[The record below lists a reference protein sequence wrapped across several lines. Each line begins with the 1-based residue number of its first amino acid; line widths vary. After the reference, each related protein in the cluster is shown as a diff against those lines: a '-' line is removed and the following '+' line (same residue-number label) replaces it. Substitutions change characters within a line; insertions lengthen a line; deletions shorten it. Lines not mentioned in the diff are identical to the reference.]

1 MSKFRF
7 SLGYALIAA
16 GLLLSPGGARADDL
30 PNKPIRILVGAS
42 AGGTTDILA
51 RAIGAEMT
59 KIVGQPVVIEN
70 RPGAGGNIAAEMVA
84 HAAPD
89 GTTLLVSYTSHTIN
103 ATLYPHLPFDP
114 VNDFTPIT
122 MIATV
127 PSLLVGNPHVPA
139 NTLSE
144 LIAYAKANPNKLT
157 IAIGGLGSSLHMAGE
172 LFKVRAGVSILNVPY
187 KGTAPAMAD
196 VVGGHVDLM
205 FISVVTG
212 TSQVQAGT
220 LKAFGTTSLQRLPS
234 LPQVAP
240 IADVVKGFESNAWF
254 GLFGPAKL
262 PPSVT
267 TALYDAAVKA
277 LKEPQFQDR
286 LKKEGASAVGNTPAE
301 FAAFVKADVQRWAPI
316 VKQSGAVPE

>member
-1 MSKFRF
+1 MHRF
-7 SLGYALIAA
+7 TSSFASAA
-16 GLLLSPGGARADDL
+16 VCLGLLLPLGVGAAEF
-30 PNKPIRILVGAS
+30 PTQPIRILVGAS
-42 AGGTTDILA
+42 AGGTTDTMA
-51 RAIGAEMT
+51 RGIGAEMT
-59 KIVGQPVVIEN
+59 NLLGQPIVVEN

-84 HAAPD
+84 KAPPD
-89 GTTLLVSYTSHTIN
+89 GYTLLVSYTSHTIN

-139 NTLSE
+139 NTLPE

-157 IAIGGLGSSLHMAGE
+157 IAIGGLGSSLHMAGD

-234 LPQVAP
+234 LPSVPP
-240 IADVVKGFESNAWF
+240 IADTVPGFESNAWF
-254 GLFGPAKL
+254 GLFGPARL

-267 TALYDAAVKA
+267 VALHDAAVKA
-277 LKEPQFQDR
+277 LHQPQFQDR
-286 LKKEGASAVGNTPAE
+286 LKKEGANAVGNTPE
-301 FAAFVKADVQRWAPI
+301 DFAAFVRADVQRWAPI
-316 VKQSGAVPE
+316 VKQSGALPE